1 MSAATTA
8 IGAAVGGPTGAALGA
23 VIGSL
28 FSGGS
33 PRYEGGPLVSTIQAA
48 LSQIAEGGPTA
59 AAALRQFASNPS
71 DKDANQWRDAWQ
83 QLIPPILPDADTAAL
98 YVQLSKERGYT
109 PAVPLRVQPN
119 AGTTPGTA
127 LPPGSGV
134 GLAGMG
140 AGLTSSPVVWVALA
154 VIGGLLVVKVLRG

>member
-33 PRYEGGPLVSTIQAA
+33 PRYEGGPLMSTIQGA
-48 LSQIAEGGPTA
+48 LTKISQGGATA
-59 AAALRQFASNPS
+59 AAELQQFASNPN

-98 YVQLSKERGYT
+98 YLQLSKARGYT

-119 AGTTPGTA
+119 GGDTVLSSPPGTG
-127 LPPGSGV
+127 GSGIPLPKGVPSSAVWIV
-134 GLAGMG
+134 GGILG
-140 AGLTSSPVVWVALA
+140 A
-154 VIGGLLVVKVLRG
+154 LVLVKILRG